1 MCTAGLGAE
10 EGVTALNSYSS
21 RHMAPNEWEM
31 QARFYTHTFQATW
44 HPMSGKH
51 KHKTACDVPA
61 HFKCARCC
69 VAQDLAP
76 NEWETH
82 SMSGKHKHETACNLS
97 ARIKCVRCCV
107 VQDLAPNEWE
117 THSMSGKHKMELHAM
132 CQHTIIVRSAV

>member
-1 MCTAGLGAE
+1 MELHAMCQHILNVRGA
-10 EGVTALNSYSS
+10 VW
-21 RHMAPNEWEM
+21 R
-31 QARFYTHTFQATW
+31 RTW
-44 HPMSGKH
+44 HTMSGKH
-51 KHKTACDVPA
+51 KHGTACDVPA

-107 VQDLAPNEWE
+107 AQDLAPNEWE
-117 THSMSGKHKMELHAM
+117 TQDGAACNL
-132 CQHTIIVRSAV
+132 SAHVDCARCCE